1 MTPDQLSSK
10 VDTIVTKF
18 ETAFGS
24 QVDKTQ
30 TALFEQMQL
39 LLNRLDL
46 NPDGTIIQNQA
57 NRKLLAQVDTY
68 FNKAF
73 NQSGYY
79 EALNEAPNS
88 ISALTSA
95 NSAYFN
101 TVLDTFTPDT
111 QYIKSLQKQTVTQL
125 QSLLANEGLE
135 AQMKQPIL
143 EILNLN
149 INTGASYTDLLKQI
163 RGFTLGTA
171 ELNGKLQTYSGQIV
185 TDALFNFNRS
195 LQESISQK
203 AGLEWYYYSGGR
215 SLDSRDFCMARV
227 NKYFRKEE
235 VEKWASMTWAGKR
248 AGTTSSSIFI
258 YCGGYRCAHS
268 LIAVSEAVVPKS
280 VISRAKESGIL

>member
-1 MTPDQLSSK
+1 MTPDQLSAK

-18 ETAFGS
+18 ETAFGN

-30 TALFEQMQL
+30 TALFEQVQL

-68 FNKAF
+68 YNKAF

-79 EALNEAPNS
+79 EALGQSVNS
-88 ISALTSA
+88 ISALTGA

-101 TVLDTFTPDT
+101 TILDTFTPDA
-111 QYIKSLQKQTVTQL
+111 QYIKNLQKQTVGQL

-143 EILNLN
+143 EILNQN

-171 ELNGKLQTYSGQIV
+171 ELNGKLKTYSGQIV
-185 TDALFNFNRS
+185 TDSLFNFNRS
-195 LQESISQK
+195 LQESISQN
-203 AGLEWYYYSGGR
+203 AGLKWYYYSGGR
-215 SLDSRDFCMARV
+215 SKDSRDFCLARV
-227 NKYFRKEE
+227 GKYYKKEE
-235 VEKWASMTWAGKR
+235 VEKWASLTWAGKR
-248 AGTTSSSIFI
+248 TGTTESSIFI
-258 YCGGYRCAHS
+258 YAGGYRCAHL
-268 LIAVSEAVVPKS
+268 LIAVSESIVPKS
-280 VISRAKESGIL
+280 YKR